1 MRLEDP
7 WWLEKRPYVIW
18 LVVWNMFYFS
28 ISYMGCHPSHWRTP
42 SFFRGVSQPPTRY
55 IYIPSLTI
63 INHYFFWLIM
73 FIFFRGIG
81 QPSHSHI
88 PHRVTMVF
96 LINRQGCWAI
106 RSLMEV
112 LCTESRRTR
121 TWWFFLDSPWLR
133 KPRYQWIGLRENL
146 QETMVLNMFKS
157 INQWE
162 YLKYF

>member
-1 MRLEDP
+1 MTWETPICHLVGGLEHVLFFHFIYGMSSFP
-7 WWLEKRPYVIW
+7 LT
-18 LVVWNMFYFS
+18 NS
-28 ISYMGCHPSHWRTP
+28 II
-42 SFFRGVSQPPTRY
+42 FQRGKSTTNQIY